1 MSTFKKILEA
11 YNKAIPGKKE
21 GVGIDISDLVGQ
33 EVLDSSKGDYLATGA
48 IFDSAKEKIK
58 PEAFIAGQ
66 KDNINT
72 FLSSSG
78 KDDVSAGIGYLTK
91 DKTTNFGLGATK
103 SGKNKSVMFG
113 VNSRF
118 TKGGSVEVG
127 KGKDY
132 IKDLIWLVD

>member
-1 MSTFKKILEA
+1 MSTLKKILKA
-11 YNKAIPGKKE
+11 YNEAVPSRKE
-21 GVGIDISDLVGQ
+21 GIGFDVTDLVGP
-33 EVLDSSKGDYLATGA
+33 EVLDPSKGDALNVGA
-48 IFDSAKEKIK
+48 LLDTAQEKIK

-66 KDNINT
+66 KDNVGA

-103 SGKNKSVMFG
+103 SGKDKSVMFG

-118 TKGGSVEVG
+118 TKGGSVELN

-132 IKDLIWLVD
+132 IKDLI

>member
-1 MSTFKKILEA
+1 MSTFKKILKA
-11 YNKAIPGKKE
+11 YNEAIPGKKE
-21 GVGIDISDLVGQ
+21 GVGVDISDLVGPNI
-33 EVLDSSKGDYLATGA
+33 LDSSKGDYLSTGA
-48 IFDSAKEKIK
+48 ILDSAKEKIK
-58 PEAFIAGQ
+58 PEAFIAVQ

-103 SGKNKSVMFG
+103 SGKDKSVMFG

-118 TKGGSVEVG
+118 TKGGSVELN

-132 IKDLIWLVD
+132 IKDLI

>member
-33 EVLDSSKGDYLATGA
+33 EVLDSSKGDYLSTGA
-48 IFDSAKEKIK
+48 ILDSAKEKIK

-66 KDNINT
+66 KDNVGA

-78 KDDVSAGIGYLTK
+78 KDDVSTGIGYLTK
-91 DKTTNFGLGATK
+91 DKSTSFGLGASK
-103 SGKNKSVMFG
+103 SGKDKNVMFG

-132 IKDLIWLVD
+132 IKDLI

>member
-1 MSTFKKILEA
+1 MSALKKILKA
-11 YNKAIPGKKE
+11 YKEAIPSKKT
-21 GVGIDISDLVGQ
+21 GIGFDVTDLVGP
-33 EVLDSSKGDYLATGA
+33 EVLDPSKGDALNVGA
-48 IFDSAKEKIK
+48 LLDTAQEKIK

-66 KDNINT
+66 KDNVGA

-78 KDDVSAGIGYLTK
+78 KDDVSTGIGYSTSL
-91 DKTTNFGLGATK
+91 GLGATK
-103 SGKNKSVMFG
+103 SGKDKYVMFG

-132 IKDLIWLVD
+132 IKDLI